1 MIKLCVVGGGY
12 WGENHLKT
20 LHELGFLAGLVDIE
34 NSKRDKAKKYPRID
48 TFSDIEEALKEN
60 IFDGFIIASPVAT
73 HFEIEKNFATWQIC
87 SN

>member
-34 NSKRDKAKKYPRID
+34 NSKRDKAKKKKKYQSLLFRRRIQNV
-48 TFSDIEEALKEN
+48 SL
-60 IFDGFIIASPVAT
+60 
-73 HFEIEKNFATWQIC
+73 
-87 SN
+87 

>member
-34 NSKRDKAKKYPRID
+34 NSKRDKAKKNTPELIH
-48 TFSDIEEALKEN
+48 FLILK
-60 IFDGFIIASPVAT
+60 
-73 HFEIEKNFATWQIC
+73 KL
-87 SN
+87 